1 MKLRYLVASIAGT
14 SLAIALI
21 LGFQTGWRKAP
32 VPEALATVSDW
43 QPSPMRMSAPP
54 DQLLSIYSNE
64 TFEPVTVAWRPE
76 PPALQLASVALPEVK
91 PPVEIWSGTLSA
103 GETLNALLSKAGL
116 SASDRAEVALALAAE
131 YDLRKLK
138 PGYGIEVETSLSGTP
153 RRVALSVDEGVRI
166 EATFTDEIATR
177 RIVPE
182 PDLFVR
188 AADTTVQNSIFA
200 TLASANVPARF
211 AVDLAEMLGGTVDFR
226 RDLKGGERLQLMWR
240 ETMLEDEV
248 IGHPSLSFA
257 ALTIDET
264 LYEVVWPDDNS
275 GNATIF
281 IDGELLRIFAQPV
294 KGARLSSVYG
304 NRKHPV
310 FGDVRMHT
318 GVDFAARHGTPVYA
332 TAPGRISFIGR
343 RRGYGRVVEIAHGS
357 DTMTRYAHLSAVPEG
372 LGVGDRVA
380 AGDNIGSVGATGTA
394 TGPNLHYEVRVDG
407 RPTDP
412 MSDERLAAAASQVE
426 TSSSILVRL
435 ETVRAQFTG
444 LLDQEVAAATSERL

>member
-1 MKLRYLVASIAGT
+1 MKLRYPVASIAGT
-14 SLAIALI
+14 SLAIALV
-21 LGFQTGWRKAP
+21 LGFQTDWRKAP

-43 QPSPMRMSAPP
+43 QPSSMRMPATAG
-54 DQLLSIYSNE
+54 QLFSTYSNV
-64 TFEPVTVAWRPE
+64 TFEPVTVARRPE
-76 PPALQLASVALPEVK
+76 PSALQLATVASPEVK

-138 PGYGIEVETSLSGTP
+138 PGYGIEVETSLSGKP
-153 RRVALSVDEGVRI
+153 RRVAVSVEEGVRI

-182 PDLFVR
+182 PDLVVR
-188 AADTTVQNSIFA
+188 AADIIVQNSIFA
-200 TLASANVPARF
+200 TLASADVPARF

-240 ETMLEDEV
+240 ETMLDDEV
-248 IGHPSLSFA
+248 IRQPSLSFA
-257 ALTIDET
+257 ALMIDET

-281 IDGELLRIFAQPV
+281 IDGELLRVFAQPV
-294 KGARLSSVYG
+294 RGARLSSVYG
-304 NRKHPV
+304 NRRHPV

-332 TAPGRISFIGR
+332 TAPGRITFIGR

-426 TSSSILVRL
+426 TSSTILVRL

>member
-1 MKLRYLVASIAGT
+1 MKLRYLAVGVAAAGV
-14 SLAIALI
+14 AVALI
-21 LGFQTGWRKAP
+21 MGLPTNWKMAP
-32 VPEALATVSDW
+32 VPEALVAVSDW
-43 QPSPMRMSAPP
+43 QPAPLQSPAMRTQPLMP
-54 DQLLSIYSNE
+54 
-64 TFEPVTVAWRPE
+64 FELTVVRSDTVAWAPE
-76 PPALQLASVALPEVK
+76 PPSRPVLDVALPETK
-91 PPVEIWSGTLSA
+91 PPMEMWSGSLSS
-103 GETLNALLSKAGL
+103 GETLDALLSKAGL
-116 SASDRAEVALALAAE
+116 SAPDRAEVALALAAE

-138 PGYGIEVETSLSGTP
+138 PGYGIEVETSLSGSL
-153 RRVALSVDEGVRI
+153 RRVVLSVDAGVQI
-166 EATFTDEIATR
+166 EAVFADEIAIR
-177 RIVPE
+177 KIVPE
-182 PDLFVR
+182 PDLVLR
-188 AADTTVQNSIFA
+188 AADTTVGTSIFA
-200 TLASANVPARF
+200 TLASADIPAQF

-240 ETMLEDEV
+240 EDTLGDQV
-248 IGHPSLSFA
+248 IRQPRLSFA
-257 ALTIDET
+257 ALAIDET
-264 LYEVVWPDDNS
+264 LYEIVWPDDKS

-281 IDGELLRIFAQPV
+281 VDGELLRVFAQPV

-304 NRKHPV
+304 NRRHPV

-318 GVDFAARHGTPVYA
+318 GVDFAAPQGTPVYA

-357 DTMTRYAHLSAVPEG
+357 DTMTRYAHLSDVPEG

-412 MSDERLAAAASQVE
+412 MSEERLAAAASQVE
-426 TSSSILVRL
+426 TNTSILVRL

>member
-14 SLAIALI
+14 SLAIALV
-21 LGFQTGWRKAP
+21 LEFQTDWRKAP
-32 VPEALATVSDW
+32 VPEALAAVSDW
-43 QPSPMRMSAPP
+43 QPSPMRMPAPQ

-64 TFEPVTVAWRPE
+64 TFEPVTVAWRAE
-76 PPALQLASVALPEVK
+76 PPTLQFATVALLEVR
-91 PPVEIWSGTLSA
+91 PPVEIWSATLSV
-103 GETLNALLSKAGL
+103 GETLDALLSKAGL
-116 SASDRAEVALALAAE
+116 SAIDRAEVALALAAE

-138 PGYGIEVETSLSGTP
+138 PGYGIDVETSLSGTP

-182 PDLFVR
+182 PDLVVR

-200 TLASANVPARF
+200 TLASADVPARF

-226 RDLKGGERLQLMWR
+226 RDLQGGERLQLMWR

-248 IGHPSLSFA
+248 IRQPSLSFV

-281 IDGELLRIFAQPV
+281 IDGELLRVFAQPV

-304 NRKHPV
+304 NRRHPV
-310 FGDVRMHT
+310 FGNVRMHT

-332 TAPGRISFIGR
+332 TAPGRISFIGQ

-357 DTMTRYAHLSAVPEG
+357 NTMTRYAHLSDVPEG

-426 TSSSILVRL
+426 TNTSVLVRL

-444 LLDQEVAAATSERL
+444 LLDQKVAAATSERL